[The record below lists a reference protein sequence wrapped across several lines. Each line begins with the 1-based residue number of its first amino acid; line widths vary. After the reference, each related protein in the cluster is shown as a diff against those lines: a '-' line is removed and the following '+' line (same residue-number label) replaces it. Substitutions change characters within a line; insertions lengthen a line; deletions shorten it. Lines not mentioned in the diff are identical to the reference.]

1 MTNPRTL
8 GRAPKRPIS
17 DLMGSEN
24 LMDVEISVIIARA
37 EKRIEDHV
45 RYIQEN
51 SRNQAVQKVANVHLT
66 KMLSRLKRLESY
78 RDAFR

>member
-1 MTNPRTL
+1 MTKPRTL
-8 GRAPKRPIS
+8 ERAPKRPIGE
-17 DLMGSEN
+17 LMGSEN
-24 LMDVEISVIIARA
+24 LMDVEISVIITRA

-51 SRNQAVQKVANVHLT
+51 SHDQAVQKTANIHLA
-66 KMLSRLKRLESY
+66 KMLSRLKRLENY

>member
-1 MTNPRTL
+1 MTKPRIL
-8 GRAPKRPIS
+8 EKASKRPIGE
-17 DLMGSEN
+17 LMGSEN

-51 SRNQAVQKVANVHLT
+51 YRNQAVQKVANVHLA
-66 KMLSRLKRLESY
+66 KMLSRLKRLVNY

>member
-1 MTNPRTL
+1 MSNL
-8 GRAPKRPIS
+8 NIKDIIS
-17 DLMGSEN
+17 N
-24 LMDVEISVIIARA
+24 I

-51 SRNQAVQKVANVHLT
+51 YRNQAVQKVANVHLA
-66 KMLSRLKRLESY
+66 KMLSRLKRLENY

>member
-1 MTNPRTL
+1 MTNPRAL
-8 GRAPKRPIS
+8 GKAPNRPIS

-24 LMDVEISVIIARA
+24 LMNVEISVIIARA
-37 EKRIEDHV
+37 EKRIEDYL

-51 SRNQAVQKVANVHLT
+51 SRNQAVQTVANVHLT

-78 RDAFR
+78 RDAFL